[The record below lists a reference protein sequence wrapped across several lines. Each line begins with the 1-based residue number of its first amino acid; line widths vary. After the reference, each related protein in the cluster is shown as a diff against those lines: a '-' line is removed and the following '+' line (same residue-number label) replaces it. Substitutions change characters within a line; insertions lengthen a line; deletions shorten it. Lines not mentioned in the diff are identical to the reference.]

1 MNGVSGDTMTHH
13 PYLLFNQSP
22 EELRR
27 IGARGGRAYGRN
39 QRARRQAQL
48 HRPLEAIQRPVPHV
62 ETTAEAI
69 AALDAQF
76 AWLRGADKPILSRDG
91 GHTKILRLTSG
102 QA

>member
-1 MNGVSGDTMTHH
+1 MVVSGDAMTHH

-48 HRPLEAIQRPVPHV
+48 HRPLELIQRPV

-76 AWLRGADKPILSRDG
+76 AWLRGADKPISTPR
-91 GHTKILRLTSG
+91 RRPS
-102 QA
+102 

>member
-1 MNGVSGDTMTHH
+1 MTHH

-39 QRARRQAQL
+39 ERARRRAQL
-48 HRPLEAIQRPVPHV
+48 HRPLDAIQCPVPHA
-62 ETTAEAI
+62 ETAADAI

-76 AWLRGADKPILSRDG
+76 AWLRGADKPTSKPRSRPSE
-91 GHTKILRLTSG
+91 KP
-102 QA
+102 

>member
-1 MNGVSGDTMTHH
+1 MNGVSGDTMTDH

-39 QRARRQAQL
+39 QRARRQAPL
-48 HRPLEAIQRPVPHV
+48 HRPLEAIQHPVPPV

-76 AWLRGADKPILSRDG
+76 AWLRGADKPISTARW
-91 GHTKILRLTSG
+91 RPS
-102 QA
+102 

>member
-1 MNGVSGDTMTHH
+1 MNGVSGEAMTHH
-13 PYLLFNQSP
+13 PYILFNQSP

-76 AWLRGADKPILSRDG
+76 AWLRGADKPISTPR
-91 GHTKILRLTSG
+91 RRPS
-102 QA
+102 

>member
-1 MNGVSGDTMTHH
+1 MGATEVMNGVSGDTMTDH

-48 HRPLEAIQRPVPHV
+48 HRPRDALQPPFPPP

-69 AALDAQF
+69 AAVDAQF
-76 AWLRGADKPILSRDG
+76 AWLRGGEKPISTARG
-91 GHTKILRLTSG
+91 RPS
-102 QA
+102 

>member
-1 MNGVSGDTMTHH
+1 MTDH

-27 IGARGGRAYGRN
+27 IGARGGRAHGRN
-39 QRARRQAQL
+39 QRASRRAQL

-62 ETTAEAI
+62 ETIAEAI

-76 AWLRGADKPILSRDG
+76 AWLRGADKP
-91 GHTKILRLTSG
+91 TST
-102 QA
+102 ARWRPS